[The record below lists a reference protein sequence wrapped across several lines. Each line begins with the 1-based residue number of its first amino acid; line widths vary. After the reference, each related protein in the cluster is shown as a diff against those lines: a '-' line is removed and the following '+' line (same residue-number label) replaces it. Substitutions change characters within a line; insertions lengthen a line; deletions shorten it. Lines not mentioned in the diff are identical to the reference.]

1 MLKPR
6 AIDQVGPDVIRI
18 TWNDGVVND
27 YQARQ
32 LRLSCPCAA
41 CVEEWTGRALLD
53 PKGVPPFLTIMVVDP
68 VGRYAL
74 NFTFSDGHHTGIFS
88 WERLRSMAEQAAKKE
103 AKRDD
108 AGDRD

>member
-1 MLKPR
+1 VTKPR
-6 AIDQVGPDVIRI
+6 AIDRVGPDIIRI
-18 TWNDGVVND
+18 TWSDGVVSE

-32 LRLSCPCAA
+32 LRLACPCAA

-53 PKGVPPFLTIMVVDP
+53 PNAVSPFLTIMVVDP

-88 WERLRSMAEQAAKKE
+88 WERLRALAAAAPKDE
-103 AKRDD
+103 S
-108 AGDRD
+108 